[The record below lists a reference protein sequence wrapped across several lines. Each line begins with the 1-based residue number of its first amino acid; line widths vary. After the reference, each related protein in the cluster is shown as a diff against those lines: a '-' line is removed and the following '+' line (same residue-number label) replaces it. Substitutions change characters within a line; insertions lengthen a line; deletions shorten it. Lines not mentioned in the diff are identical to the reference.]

1 VRLQSSIACVLALL
15 IAVPHI
21 NAQSTEPPEVWRQY
35 SERLAPGALVKV
47 TLKNGQS
54 LKGHVIQAAAD
65 RLRLDPKTRIRVPV
79 RDVSYD
85 DIAWMATLKDG
96 FSPGT
101 KVLMGVGI
109 GAACIFGLFLVALA
123 AISD

>member
-1 VRLQSSIACVLALL
+1 MRLQSPIAWLLVLL
-15 IAVPHI
+15 IAAPHL
-21 NAQSTEPPEVWRQY
+21 NAQSVEPPDVWRQY
-35 SERLAPGALVKV
+35 TERLPSGALVKV
-47 TLKNGQS
+47 TLKNGQAV
-54 LKGHVIQAAAD
+54 KGHIIQVAPD

-85 DIAWMATLKDG
+85 QIAWMATLSEGK
-96 FSPGT
+96 SPGT

-109 GAACIFGLFLVALA
+109 SAACIFGLFLVALV